1 MDASHGLLRPLLP
14 QNTGLYNR
22 FQEPLF
28 PAHLWNPLS
37 IRLYSVSK
45 TLGTKRFER
54 TIVKDVTWTIE
65 PRSRYVIL
73 SNQPESLAV
82 FVNLIAGL
90 SVPTEGWIKHEGK
103 ISPPGGFLRYA
114 VGRTPLEFIRFLAPL
129 YQFDADEVLD
139 FVTATVKYDRLLRT
153 PLERLPAVLKRELNF
168 ALTYAIPCD
177 YYFYGTPRHCR
188 PNFQRMGHQI
198 LARRSQEATML
209 LGAGTE
215 PLARSLGSDTRAAIL
230 HRGSFT
236 LYEQLEDAL
245 IVFAQL
251 EPEPIVPNEELGSEP
266 LEEEVDLVL

>member
-1 MDASHGLLRPLLP
+1 VDTSHGLLRPLLP

-28 PAHLWNPLS
+28 PWNPLS
-37 IRLYSVSK
+37 IKLYSVSK

-73 SNQPESLAV
+73 SHQPETLAV
-82 FVNLIAGL
+82 FMNLIAGL
-90 SVPTEGWIKHEGK
+90 SVPTEGWIKRNGK

-177 YYFYGTPRHCR
+177 YYFYGTPRGCR
-188 PNFQRMGHQI
+188 PEFQKVGQEI
-198 LARRSQEATML
+198 LTRRTREATML
-209 LGAGTE
+209 VVASSDAA
-215 PLARSLGSDTRAAIL
+215 ARPLGSDTRAAIL

-236 LYEQLEDAL
+236 LYDQLEDAVL
-245 IVFAQL
+245 VFTQL
-251 EPEPIVPNEELGSEP
+251 EPEPIIPIEAPGSGGPEEDI
-266 LEEEVDLVL
+266 DLLL